1 MADTSRGTGPE
12 SVAAAPLT
20 YLVHWIRAAM
30 QRTAPWGPT
39 TGPTTTEGL
48 GFVTVTSEKIE
59 GAAAGDAPLSRRQRR
74 RNRPMTRRRMIWRWV
89 RRSVAIVIV
98 AFLAWSA
105 ITFYPYYRDA
115 HGEPMNV
122 VAAEWGRDHGLGP
135 IVAVAENF
143 YYAHFD
149 VTAVGGTPS
158 ESTKINNSA
167 PGDPGIGT
175 QPGSNGTS
183 PATHVRAHLNPPSS
197 VTSPVKNSLALEGVW
212 QPVGSKVDGISAI
225 YATRVR
231 PDAIHTSVLASMMW
245 IDTKLAT
252 AMFIPGY
259 IEPGGPSPS
268 NGSLP
273 QQYFPDVL
281 ANFNGAFRLED
292 TQAGY
297 YYAGQTVAP
306 LVAGKAAAVVYKDG
320 SIKIGDW
327 GRDVSLTSDVQVVRQ
342 NLNLIVDHGKSQ
354 VTSSYSWGATTH
366 GENLAWRS
374 AIGERADGSIVYV
387 GSPGLSA
394 SALADTM
401 VRAGVVRAMVLDMNN
416 WWVAGFYFTHAAD
429 GTPVCHKLDPNI
441 QEGCN
446 RFLQSYKRD
455 SFQFIAKP

>member
-1 MADTSRGTGPE
+1 M
-12 SVAAAPLT
+12 
-20 YLVHWIRAAM
+20 
-30 QRTAPWGPT
+30 
-39 TGPTTTEGL
+39 
-48 GFVTVTSEKIE
+48 TVTSEPTKDV
-59 GAAAGDAPLSRRQRR
+59 AAEDAPLSRRQRR
-74 RNRPMTRRRMIWRWV
+74 RNRPMTRRRTIWRRI
-89 RRSVAIVIV
+89 RRGVAFVVV

-105 ITFYPYYRDA
+105 ITFYPYYRNA
-115 HGEPMNV
+115 QGEPMNV
-122 VAAEWGRDHGLGP
+122 VVAEWGRDHGLGP
-135 IVAVAENF
+135 VVAIAENF

-149 VTAVGGTPS
+149 VTPVGGTPS
-158 ESTKINNSA
+158 ESTKINNSDS
-167 PGDPGIGT
+167 GDPGIGSKPDST
-175 QPGSNGTS
+175 GTGGTTGTNPVS
-183 PATHVRAHLNPPSS
+183 PVRAHLNPPST
-197 VTSPVKNSLALEGVW
+197 VASPVKDSLALEGVW
-212 QPVGSKVDGISAI
+212 QPVGSKVDGVSAI

-245 IDTKLAT
+245 IDTKLAS
-252 AMFIPGY
+252 AMFVPGY

-268 NGSLP
+268 NGALP
-273 QQYFPDVL
+273 LQYFPDVL

-306 LVAGKAAAVVYKDG
+306 LVAGKATAVIYKDG
-320 SIKIGDW
+320 SIRIGAW
-327 GRDVSLTSDVQVVRQ
+327 GRDVSMTSTVQVVRQ

-374 AIGERADGSIVYV
+374 AIGERPDGSIVYV

-394 SALADTM
+394 SALADTL